1 MRSRRYLPSVS
12 LLAAFEAVLKSGS
25 TAAAAR
31 EMNLSQGAVS
41 RLIQTLEEQLGR
53 PLFER
58 NRRRLI
64 PTEAALNYGRDITRA
79 LDLIERSSLTFV
91 ANPSGG
97 ILSLAILPAFGT
109 RWLAPKLGAFQNRHP
124 GITINLATRMK
135 RFNFDAEGFDAA
147 IHFGRDDWR
156 DAEHLRLHDE
166 RLTACASPSF
176 LASHPIA
183 TAEDLVALPLLRLET
198 RPNSWKRWFEGNG
211 AEAPPARGMM
221 FDQFA
226 PMTQAAIAG
235 LGVALLPDYLAD
247 IEIAEGRLAPILKRS
262 IPGSGTYWLVW
273 PTSRTSFPPLQ
284 AFRTWLADEIAAG
297 PAACDDSGTTSTM
310 T

>member
-109 RWLAPKLGAFQNRHP
+109 RWLAPKLGAFQSRHP

-156 DAEHLRLHDE
+156 DAEHLRLLDE
-166 RLTACASPSF
+166 RLTACASPAF
-176 LASHPIA
+176 LVTHPIA
-183 TAEDLVALPLLRLET
+183 SAEDLIALPLLRLET
-198 RPNSWKRWFEGNG
+198 RPNSWKRWFEGNS

-247 IEIAEGRLAPILKRS
+247 IEIAEGRLVPLLKRS

-273 PTSRTSFPPLQ
+273 PTSRNSFPPLQ

-297 PAACDDSGTTSTM
+297 TTVS
-310 T
+310 